1 MKLLA
6 PSILAADF
14 SNLSQQLRFVEM
26 GGADII
32 HCDIMDGK
40 FVPNITFGPLLVEA
54 VNRTTELPIDVHL
67 MIDQPEKYIK
77 NFADAGAD
85 YISVHQET
93 VTHLDRVINLI
104 KENNCKAGVVLNPST
119 PISTLEDVLNIV
131 DFVLLMTV
139 NPGFGGQSFIDYCF
153 NKLQSLNKIKKERDL
168 DFLIELDGGV
178 DAGNIVDLSEAGC
191 NIFVAGSAIFAGDN
205 ITAATI
211 EMKNLISN
219 QKK

>member
-1 MKLLA
+1 LKLLA
-6 PSILAADF
+6 PSILSADF
-14 SNLSQQLRFVEM
+14 TNLAQQLRFVEM

-67 MIDQPEKYIK
+67 MIEQPEKYIK
-77 NFADAGAD
+77 NFAAAGAD

-93 VTHLDRVINLI
+93 SIHLDRVVNLI
-104 KENNCKAGVVLNPST
+104 KENNCKAGVVLNPAT
-119 PISTLEDVLNIV
+119 PVSTLDNILNIV

-139 NPGFGGQSFIDYCF
+139 NPGFGGQSFIEYCF
-153 NKLQSLNKIKKERDL
+153 DKLVTLNNIKSERNL

-178 DAGNIVDLSEAGC
+178 DTENIEKLSKAGC
-191 NIFVAGSAIFAGDN
+191 NIFVAGSAIFAKDN

-219 QKK
+219 DG

>member
-1 MKLLA
+1 
-6 PSILAADF
+6 
-14 SNLSQQLRFVEM
+14 M
-26 GGADII
+26 GGADLI

>member
-6 PSILAADF
+6 PSILSADF
-14 SNLSQQLRFVEM
+14 SNLSQQLRLVEM
-26 GGADII
+26 GGADLI
-32 HCDIMDGK
+32 HCDIMDGR

-54 VNRTTELPIDVHL
+54 VNRCTRLPIDVHL
-67 MIDQPEKYIK
+67 MIKQPEKYIK
-77 NFADAGAD
+77 DFAVAGAD

-104 KENNCKAGVVLNPST
+104 KENNCKAGVVLNPAT
-119 PISTLEDVLNIV
+119 PISTIEEVLNIV

-153 NKLQSLNKIKKERDL
+153 NKLQSLNKIRNEKDL
-168 DFLIELDGGV
+168 NFLIELDGGV
-178 DAGNIVDLSEAGC
+178 DARNIADLSEAGC
-191 NIFVAGSAIFAGDN
+191 NIFVAGSAIFARDN

-219 QKK
+219 QSE

>member
-1 MKLLA
+1 MA